1 MVTKEEALAQYLK
14 CSVDDIHVES
24 DENDYEV
31 YTYVPVD
38 SESNLDEKSYYVFT
52 SKEAKDFAKGH
63 IEDDILGDGLSL
75 FEDYIQDWILENAVD
90 YSEIDEHYV
99 DDVLKPS
106 INELDEEDL
115 LDAAIYTYNILE
127 NSDVYEDDEDELPQV
142 KESIDLDEVRKDV
155 LAAAKQELE
164 DKITT
169 KNNEE
174 YKEYVLDYIYWN
186 PGVVDSE
193 SVAEELITR
202 KGVEPFIG
210 TEIDLE
216 DSVYYAYKINK

>member
-24 DENDYEV
+24 DENDYDV
-31 YTYVPVD
+31 YTYVPTD
-38 SESNLDEKSYYVFT
+38 SETSLDEKSYYVFT
-52 SKEAKDFAKGH
+52 SKEAEDYAKDEIGGNIA
-63 IEDDILGDGLSL
+63 LDGLSL

-90 YSEIDEHYV
+90 YSEVDEHYV

-106 INELDEEDL
+106 IDELDEEDL

-127 NSDVYEDDEDELPQV
+127 YSEVYEDDEDGISQV
-142 KESIDLDEVRKDV
+142 KEGIDLDEVRKNV
-155 LAAAKQELE
+155 LEAAKQELE

-169 KNNEE
+169 KSNEE
-174 YKEYVLDYIYWN
+174 YKDYVLDYIYWN
-186 PGVVDSE
+186 PSVVDTE

-210 TEIDLE
+210 TEIELE
-216 DSVYYAYKINK
+216 DSPYYAYKINK